1 MKFARRA
8 NPAFSMTVGAQ
19 LLERPPDIEVL
30 VDPNPPREVDELE
43 LVDVLLLLV
52 LLRPVA
58 VSAVETAVGAL
69 RR

>member
-1 MKFARRA
+1 M
-8 NPAFSMTVGAQ
+8 
-19 LLERPPDIEVL
+19 L

-43 LVDVLLLLV
+43 LVDVLLLL

>member
-1 MKFARRA
+1 
-8 NPAFSMTVGAQ
+8 
-19 LLERPPDIEVL
+19 VL
-30 VDPNPPREVDELE
+30 VDPKPPRDVDELE
-43 LVDVLLLLV
+43 LFDVLLLLV

>member
-1 MKFARRA
+1 M
-8 NPAFSMTVGAQ
+8 
-19 LLERPPDIEVL
+19 L
-30 VDPNPPREVDELE
+30 VDPNPPREVDELA
-43 LVDVLLLLV
+43 LFDVLLLVL